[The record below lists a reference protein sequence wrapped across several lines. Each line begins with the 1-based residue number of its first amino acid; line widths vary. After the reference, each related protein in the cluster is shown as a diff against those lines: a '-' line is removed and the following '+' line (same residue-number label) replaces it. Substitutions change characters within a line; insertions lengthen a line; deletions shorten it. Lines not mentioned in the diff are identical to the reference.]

1 MIKHLDKYDFSLLS
15 MSKRGIERE
24 GLRVNHFGEVAKTS
38 HPSTLGKKLMHPYV
52 TVDFSEGLLEIIT
65 PPLLT
70 GVKCLDF
77 LKGAT
82 AYTQQ
87 NMHNSE
93 MIWSSSI
100 PPNLNSNDIDIA
112 DFGTNNSA
120 KMKKVY
126 RKGLALRYGKNMQ
139 VIAGIHYNFSIA
151 DEFLCLLKI
160 KDKHSSNQD
169 RKNSLY
175 FRLIKRYYKVSWL
188 IPYLFGCSPICSKS
202 LISGLNMAG
211 LEELD
216 EHYVYGRYATSLRM
230 SDLGY
235 KSLAQENLFV
245 SCRNIKSYVRDL
257 LKATD
262 TRYPD
267 YIRSGIKTKSGE
279 YKQLNDSILQIEN
292 EYYNSIRPKQVANP
306 GERPANAL
314 LERGVEYIELRSL
327 DIDVFTDI
335 GISEDTSNFI
345 EVYLLSC
352 MLEDEI
358 EYNENLVLE
367 ANDNFATVVK
377 AGRKPELELFKD
389 KRKVPLQEW
398 GLNILNSCMEVAQ
411 RMDKALSEEGKYQA
425 AVYNQIIK
433 IKDSQKTPSAMLLK
447 EIKSYKGNCHDWF
460 CKKSYEHMTNF
471 NKYTIPSD
479 LNTTLKQATIKS
491 TKEWEVLERSSSISF
506 ESYLKA
512 YFSS

>member
-1 MIKHLDKYDFSLLS
+1 VIKHLDKYDFSLLS

-24 GLRVNHFGEVAKTS
+24 GLRVSHLGEVAKTS
-38 HPSTLGKKLMHPYV
+38 HPSVLGKKLMHPYV

-70 GVKCLDF
+70 GIKCLDF

-87 NMHNSE
+87 NMCKSE
-93 MIWSSSI
+93 MVWSSSI
-100 PPNLNSNDIDIA
+100 PPNLNSHDIEIA

-126 RKGLALRYGKNMQ
+126 REGLALRYGKNMQ

-151 DEFLCLLKI
+151 DDFLDLLDI
-160 KDKHSSNQD
+160 KGTYPSNQD
-169 RKNSLY
+169 RKNALY
-175 FRLIKRYYKVSWL
+175 FRLIKRYYKISWL

-202 LISGLNMAG
+202 LTSESNIMGLD
-211 LEELD
+211 ELD
-216 EHYVYGRYATSLRM
+216 GDHIYGEYATSLRM

-245 SCRNIKSYVRDL
+245 SCRNINSYVRDL

-267 YIRSGIKTKSGE
+267 YIRSGVKNKSGE

-327 DIDVFTDI
+327 DIDIFTDV

-352 MLEDEI
+352 MLADEI

-367 ANDNFATVVK
+367 ANDNFSTVVK
-377 AGRKPELELFKD
+377 TGRKPELELTKD
-389 KRKVPLQEW
+389 KRKVSLQNW
-398 GLNILNSCMEVAQ
+398 GLNILNSCMDVAQ
-411 RMDKALSEEGKYQA
+411 RMDAALSKECKYQI
-425 AVYNQIIK
+425 AVENQIIK
-433 IKDSQKTPSAMLLK
+433 IKDSSKTPSAILLK
-447 EIKSYKGNCHDWF
+447 EIKSYNGNCHDWF
-460 CKKSYEHMTNF
+460 CNKSYEHMLAF
-471 NKYTIPSD
+471 QQYSIPSD
-479 LNTTLKQATIKS
+479 LEATLKQATTTSI
-491 TKEWEVLERSSSISF
+491 KEWEALETSSSVSF
-506 ESYLKA
+506 DIYLKE
-512 YFSS
+512 YFAS